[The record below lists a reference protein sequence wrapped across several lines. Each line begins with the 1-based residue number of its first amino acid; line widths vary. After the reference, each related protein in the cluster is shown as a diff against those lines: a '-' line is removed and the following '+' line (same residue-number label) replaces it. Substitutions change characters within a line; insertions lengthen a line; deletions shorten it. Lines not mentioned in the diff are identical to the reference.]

1 MCEREND
8 GSGDKGGSAVTRSA
22 GVRCLPLL
30 THRVFD
36 TKGGPISESLVVC
49 GLAEMGMTA
58 ASLETTQLTLC
69 RIGGEKWQAREKLE
83 CFEKK

>member
-8 GSGDKGGSAVTRSA
+8 GSGDKGGSAVTRCA

-30 THRVFD
+30 THRVLD
-36 TKGGPISESLVVC
+36 TKGGPISKSLVLC

-69 RIGGEKWQAREKLE
+69 RIGGEKLQAGEKLE
-83 CFEKK
+83 CLERK